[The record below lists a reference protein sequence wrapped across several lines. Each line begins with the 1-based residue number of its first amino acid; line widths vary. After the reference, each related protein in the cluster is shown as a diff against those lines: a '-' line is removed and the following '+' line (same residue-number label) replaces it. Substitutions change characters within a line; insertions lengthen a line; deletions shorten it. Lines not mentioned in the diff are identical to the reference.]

1 MDSKAMSD
9 GLVTAVQTIGTNTLW
24 RKGQKIEINDTLRGH
39 SFVALG
45 KMCLRREQLAKKSV
59 ELLVLHLT
67 EKESFVVRNN
77 ILIVLGDLCIHY
89 TSLVD
94 RFVPIVSD
102 LLRDK
107 NELLRKQAAMVLSS
121 LLSED
126 FIKFRGS
133 IMLRFF
139 YMLSD
144 NSDRVRFFVECVFVR
159 ILHQRNAAI
168 FQQNFIEVMC
178 AINGWSELP
187 SYQGALGNE
196 EFSLLRLPAR
206 RAMIYR

>member
-1 MDSKAMSD
+1 MIDSKPISD
-9 GLVTAVQTIGTNTLW
+9 GLVTAVQTLATNTLW
-24 RKGQKIEINDTLRGH
+24 RKGQKIATNDTLRGH
-39 SFVALG
+39 AFVALG

-59 ELLVLHLT
+59 ELLVLHLND
-67 EKESFVVRNN
+67 KEPFVVRNN

-94 RFVPIVSD
+94 RFVPFISD
-102 LLRDK
+102 LLRDR
-107 NELLRKQAAMVLSS
+107 NELLRKQASMMLSA

-144 NSDRVRFFVECVFVR
+144 PSDRVRYFVECVFVR
-159 ILHQRNAAI
+159 ILHQRNALI
-168 FQQNFIEVMC
+168 FMQNFLDVMC

-187 SYQGALGNE
+187 SYQGAMGNE
-196 EFSLLRLPAR
+196 EFSLTRSPAR
-206 RAMIYR
+206 